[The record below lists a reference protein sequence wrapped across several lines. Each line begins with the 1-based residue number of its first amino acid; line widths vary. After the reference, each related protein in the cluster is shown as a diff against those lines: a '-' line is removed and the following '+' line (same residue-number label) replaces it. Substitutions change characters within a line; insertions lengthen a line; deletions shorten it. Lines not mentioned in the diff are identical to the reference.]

1 MLPSV
6 AALTSPASLLHGGGS
21 SAGFNWPNSLRSG
34 PLSPAML
41 TGPAGTGDYFDGQLR
56 ASFPT
61 PNESSLRTGLTP
73 GGGGSMFPAPSP
85 NSQALFQQL
94 ASGGAT
100 PSTLDFHRTALNMA
114 SVRKADPTFGSQANV
129 TTSQPQESLVSTADV
144 DGRPLRQSPEPSGP
158 QAASNTNDPFGSHDA
173 NDAAN
178 GLFLLAQA
186 RNGSQSHNKYTM
198 ERPAPPTAVTTAAG
212 APSSIAAPI
221 KSQVIGEQAQ
231 GPSPTMSKRPARPP
245 VRGSL
250 SGSLTGVSEISG
262 EFSESGAEPAK
273 PNTRNKGKK
282 GATTTKG
289 AQAGSGRRKAE
300 DTPSKAP
307 ANKRSKASAGNAA
320 TAAAAA
326 AAAAAQ
332 SESGDDA
339 MMNTEMLN
347 ENGKKMT
354 DEEKR
359 KNFLERNR

>member
-41 TGPAGTGDYFDGQLR
+41 TGPTGTGDYFDGQLR

-114 SVRKADPTFGSQANV
+114 SARKSDPPFGSQANV
-129 TTSQPQESLVSTADV
+129 TTSQSQDPPASTVDV
-144 DGRPLRQSPEPSGP
+144 DSRPQRQSPEASGP
-158 QAASNTNDPFGSHDA
+158 QEASNNNDPFGSHDA

-186 RNGSQSHNKYTM
+186 RNGSQGHNKYTA
-198 ERPAPPTAVTTAAG
+198 ERSTGPTAVTTAAG
-212 APSSIAAPI
+212 ASSSIAAPV
-221 KSQVIGEQAQ
+221 KGHSVGEQAQ
-231 GPSPTMSKRPARPP
+231 GPSPTISKRSTRPT

-250 SGSLTGVSEISG
+250 SGSLTGLSEISG
-262 EFSESGAEPAK
+262 EFSESGAEQVK
-273 PNTRNKGKK
+273 PTTKSKGKK
-282 GATTTKG
+282 GATAAKG
-289 AQAGSGRRKAE
+289 AQAGSSRRKAE

-307 ANKRSKASAGNAA
+307 ANKKSKSGGGNNV
-320 TAAAAA
+320 
-326 AAAAAQ
+326 AAAQ
-332 SESGDDA
+332 SDSGDDA
-339 MMNTEMLN
+339 AMNAEMLN